1 MLRYHTGLRL
11 RGTKQSAS
19 KSSSFAVVLP
29 TYFLVMATFISS
41 TSFLHH
47 RFHRQ
52 IVCTRTR
59 SIRTACPSPLQ
70 FRVVRVGQNYR
81 RNAIIRMTSQQKPN
95 SLAADKIDREP
106 GTVSTSPTAVA
117 STSTPL
123 NTEDNETFIFENEPL
138 EDDDQEETTRIIW
151 NRLLPKPGTLF
162 QRSYLPDVII
172 VSAIVAIVYGLVV
185 TTGSLFSGAPYA
197 LLTIDTSL
205 RVLPWYA
212 AQSLTRMI
220 AGYSVSLVFSLA
232 YAYIAYRV
240 RFAAKILMLAIDVL
254 QSIPLL
260 SFLPGVVLGLIAL
273 FPGARVGVELA
284 AVLLL
289 FTSMA
294 WNMLLGFYQSL
305 CCIPHDLLDVAKTF
319 KLSPWK
325 RFWTLELPAGAV
337 GLVWNSVMS
346 AAGGWF
352 FLISIESFELGNRD
366 FKLPGLGS
374 YLAMAAENSNYTAIF
389 SGLLVLV
396 AIIVVIDFLV
406 WRPLIAWSTKFTYGS
421 HQNKEGGHSRSIVL
435 NALQRSPLVRSLHT
449 SLIGPWWEKFVDL
462 SFFGWLS
469 GERTNNEELEA
480 LSNAEERKIQSA
492 TQGVSDHALISA
504 MRSGVKVFGQFVAT
518 VSPILRMLVGPIL
531 MAGLAVGVGYGVWG
545 SYHLVQAIGGQKWLW
560 IGTAALATFA
570 RVLAALLLSL
580 LWTVPAGVAIGRNP
594 KLAAKVQPIVQIVA
608 SVPATALFPFVLL
621 FLAKLG
627 GGLEI
632 GSVALMM
639 LGTMWYV
646 LFNVIAGA
654 QAIPA
659 ELFDV
664 DSVYNKDGS
673 WKRWRTLLLPGI
685 FPYLITGVVTAVGGA
700 WNASIVSEYVV
711 FQGGV
716 MKTHGLGSLISE
728 AAASGDFAILLA
740 GTVVMSLLV
749 LLTNRFVWG
758 PLYRLAETKYRI

>member
-1 MLRYHTGLRL
+1 MR
-11 RGTKQSAS
+11 
-19 KSSSFAVVLP
+19 
-29 TYFLVMATFISS
+29 
-41 TSFLHH
+41 TSHVP
-47 RFHRQ
+47 
-52 IVCTRTR
+52 ITC
-59 SIRTACPSPLQ
+59 
-70 FRVVRVGQNYR
+70 
-81 RNAIIRMTSQQKPN
+81 PN
-95 SLAADKIDREP
+95 SLRRHVARSGQINRPNATILMTTRQNPNPPASNKIERESKPAAP
-106 GTVSTSPTAVA
+106 SAVVAPTSAR
-117 STSTPL
+117 L
-123 NTEDNETFIFENEPL
+123 NTENDETFIFENEL
-138 EDDDQEETTRIIW
+138 LDTDQEEATKIVW
-151 NRLLPKPGTLF
+151 NRLLPEAGNLF
-162 QRSYLPDVII
+162 ERSYLQDII
-172 VSAIVAIVYGLVV
+172 IISAIIAIVYGLVV

-220 AGYSVSLVFSLA
+220 AGYGVSLVFSLV

-240 RFAAKILMLAIDVL
+240 RFAAKILMLVIDVL

-305 CCIPHDLLDVAKTF
+305 SCIPHDLLDVAKTF

-337 GLVWNSVMS
+337 GLVWNSVIS
-346 AAGGWF
+346 VAGGWF
-352 FLISIESFELGNRD
+352 FLISIESFELGSRD

-374 YLAMAAENSNYTAIF
+374 FLAVAAENSNYSAIF
-389 SGLLVLV
+389 FGLLVLI
-396 AIIVVIDFLV
+396 AIIIVIDFLV
-406 WRPLIAWSTKFTYGS
+406 WRPLIAWSAKFTYG
-421 HQNKEGGHSRSIVL
+421 GHSNREDGRSRSAVL
-435 NALQRSPLVRSLHT
+435 NTLQRSPLVRSIHT
-449 SLIGPWWEKFVDL
+449 TIFAPWWEKFVDL
-462 SFFGWLS
+462 SLPGPLFKKQAS
-469 GERTNNEELEA
+469 IEESDTVSETEDKKL
-480 LSNAEERKIQSA
+480 QSV
-492 TQGVSDHALISA
+492 TQGVSNHALISVA
-504 MRSGVKVFGQFVAT
+504 RPVVELIRKILSAASPLMRAVA
-518 VSPILRMLVGPIL
+518 GPLL
-531 MAGLAVGVGYGVWG
+531 MAGLAAGAGYGVWG
-545 SYHLVQAIGGQKWLW
+545 SLHLVEAIEVQKWVAIG
-560 IGTAALATFA
+560 TSALATFG
-570 RVLAALLLSL
+570 RVIAALALSL

-594 KLAAKVQPIVQIVA
+594 KLSARVQPIVQIAA

-659 ELFDV
+659 ELFEV
-664 DSVYNKDGS
+664 DSVYNKEGT

-716 MKTHGLGSLISE
+716 MKTHGLGALISE
-728 AAASGDFAILLA
+728 AAASGDYAILLA

-749 LLTNRFVWG
+749 LLTNRFVWR

>member
-1 MLRYHTGLRL
+1 MSAFIGA
-11 RGTKQSAS
+11 GPSAS
-19 KSSSFAVVLP
+19 QASRRAAVFVPSAALFPRHPRLHYCLPGRQQSRALQHAHRHRTCMSAQQGQKPPNRDDKPVQASRSSAPLHAEEDETFVLE
-29 TYFLVMATFISS
+29 S
-41 TSFLHH
+41 TSIEDDETFVMEDDLSSLEPEEET
-47 RFHRQ
+47 Q
-52 IVCTRTR
+52 I
-59 SIRTACPSPLQ
+59 IWKKMPSPGSI
-70 FRVVRVGQNYR
+70 FERSFFTDSV
-81 RNAIIRMTSQQKPN
+81 I
-95 SLAADKIDREP
+95 
-106 GTVSTSPTAVA
+106 VST
-117 STSTPL
+117 
-123 NTEDNETFIFENEPL
+123 
-138 EDDDQEETTRIIW
+138 
-151 NRLLPKPGTLF
+151 
-162 QRSYLPDVII
+162 
-172 VSAIVAIVYGLVV
+172 IVAIVYGLVR
-185 TTGSLFSGAPYA
+185 TTGRLFSGAPYA

-205 RVLPWYA
+205 SVLPWYA

-220 AGYSVSLVFSLA
+220 AGYGVSLVFSLV

-240 RFAAKILMLAIDVL
+240 KFAAKILMLVIDVL

-260 SFLPGVVLGLIAL
+260 SFLPGVVLGLIAI
-273 FPGARVGVELA
+273 FPGARIGVELA

-305 CCIPHDLLDVAKTF
+305 SCIPHDLLDVSETF
-319 KLSPWK
+319 RLTPWK
-325 RFWTLELPAGAV
+325 RFWTLELPAGAI
-337 GLVWNSVMS
+337 GLVWNSVIS
-346 AAGGWF
+346 VAGGWF

-374 YLAMAAENSNYTAIF
+374 YLAVAAENSNYSAIF
-389 SGLLVLV
+389 AGLAVV
-396 AIIVVIDFLV
+396 IAIIVFIDFLV
-406 WRPLIAWSTKFTYGS
+406 WRPLIAWSQKFTYGGNS
-421 HQNKEGGHSRSIVL
+421 NDDNRARSVVL
-435 NALQRSPLVRSLHT
+435 NALQRSPMVRSAHA
-449 SLIGPWWEKFVDL
+449 SLFGHAWEKFVNLRLPEIPGDKTSSDVRVGAAGAQTSTL
-462 SFFGWLS
+462 SYSEKQGTSTGLLAGSVRVFLQVCK
-469 GERTNNEELEA
+469 
-480 LSNAEERKIQSA
+480 KII
-492 TQGVSDHALISA
+492 D
-504 MRSGVKVFGQFVAT
+504 VAT
-518 VSPILRMLVGPIL
+518 PIFRLLIGPAL
-531 MAGLAVGVGYGVWG
+531 LFSLAGGIGYGVWQ
-545 SYHLVQAIGGQKWLW
+545 SAHLIEGISVQQWLSL
-560 IGTAALATFA
+560 GTAAAATFG
-570 RVLAALLLSL
+570 RVVAALALSL

-594 KLAAKVQPIVQIVA
+594 KLSEKLQPVVQVAA

-654 QAIPA
+654 QAIPP

-664 DSVYNKDGS
+664 DSVYNKQGRL
-673 WKRWRTLLLPGI
+673 KRWRSLVLPGI

-711 FQGGV
+711 FQGGI

-728 AAASGDFAILLA
+728 AAASGNYALLLA